1 MNKKTMN
8 NEAVIQ
14 MEPVLLPP
22 RAAAAAL
29 GIKESTLRG
38 YRRAGCPV
46 VFTGSTTTGGGSRP
60 RYNPRAVAAWMAER
74 SAAAVQAAMDADRK
88 ELQQ

>member
-1 MNKKTMN
+1 MNK
-8 NEAVIQ
+8 EAVIQ

-46 VFTGSTTTGGGSRP
+46 VFAGNVITGGGSRP
-60 RYNPRAVAAWMAER
+60 RYNPHAVAAWMAER
-74 SAAAVQAAMDADRK
+74 SAAAVNAGNATGK
-88 ELQQ
+88 EMEA